1 MRTPRAAARLR
12 SPRRANRLTIPRTK
26 LLQAIASGVLL
37 AAAFPRMGQ
46 MYLAWIAFVPLM
58 LAIRGLPVRPAAG
71 LGWISGFVFYLLSL
85 WWIPDTVSNFTSI
98 PPIAAKGLLVLLAGV
113 AAYSHVFFAAG
124 LEYLASGGV
133 PRLLA
138 APVVWAV
145 VEWMR
150 TWFVAEFP
158 WNLVGY
164 SQVRLNWILQAAD
177 LGGVY
182 LLSAAIVLANA
193 AVTEALL
200 AWRRRAPGAAAA
212 SLVLAAACPG
222 LLLAYGL
229 WRLDALAGI
238 PYSGQLRVG
247 IVQGNIPQALKWDTA
262 LQDEILAKYL
272 GLTRE
277 AADAGAELVV
287 WPEAALPFYLQHD
300 ARSVELAKIARER
313 GIDLVVGAPGLD
325 NRGDGVKPYNQAWL
339 VRADGDLAGP
349 YDKIQLVP
357 FGEYIP
363 LGGLFGLVDVAVE
376 SIGQF
381 GRGRAHTIF
390 ETMAL
395 APVSGDPADARPA
408 RFAALIC
415 YEGIFPSLTRTFA
428 AGGPDFLVNISN
440 DAWYGDTAAP
450 VQHLV
455 MASMRSIEN
464 RLPMVRATN
473 TGISAFVTDE
483 GRIGNTTPLF
493 EEDVVVE
500 TVLVRDVWSF
510 YREYGDVFLH
520 TCGALVVMLGLF
532 AAVQRRA
539 AARAATSS

>member
-1 MRTPRAAARLR
+1 MTLDRTR
-12 SPRRANRLTIPRTK
+12 

-37 AAAFPRMGQ
+37 AAAFPRIGQ
-46 MYLAWIAFVPLM
+46 MYLAWVAFVPLL
-58 LAIRGLPVRPAAG
+58 LAIRGLPVRAAAG
-71 LGWISGFVFYLLSL
+71 YGWVAGFFFYLLTL
-85 WWIPDTVSNFTSI
+85 TWIPDTVSNFTSV
-98 PPIAAKGLLVLLAGV
+98 PPLVAKGLLVLLAGV
-113 AAYSHVFFAAG
+113 AAYSHVFFAAA

-138 APVVWAV
+138 APAVWAV

-182 LLSAAIVLANA
+182 LLSAVIVLANV
-193 AVTEALL
+193 AVFEAVL
-200 AWRRRAPGAAAA
+200 AWRRGARWAAAA
-212 SLVLAAACPG
+212 SFVLAAACPAV
-222 LLLAYGL
+222 LLAYGL
-229 WRLDALAGI
+229 WRLEELRQI
-238 PYSGQLRVG
+238 PYAGQLRVG
-247 IVQGNIPQALKWDTA
+247 IVQANIPQALKWDKA

-272 GLTRE
+272 ALTRE

-300 ARSVELAKIARER
+300 VRSVELAKLARER
-313 GIDLVVGAPGLD
+313 GIDLLVGAPGLD
-325 NRGDGVKPYNQAWL
+325 NRGDGVRPYNQAWL
-339 VRADGDLAGP
+339 VRADGDLEGP

-376 SIGQF
+376 SIGEF

-390 ETMAL
+390 HTAPL
-395 APVSGDPADARPA
+395 APLDGDPAGARPA
-408 RFAALIC
+408 RFATLIC
-415 YEGIFPSLTRTFA
+415 YEGIFPSLTRQFA
-428 AGGPDFLVNISN
+428 AGGADFLVNISN

-455 MASMRSIEN
+455 MASMRAVEN

-483 GRIGNTTPLF
+483 GRIGSTTPLF
-493 EEDVVVE
+493 EQDVVVE
-500 TVLVRDVWSF
+500 TVLVREVWSF

-520 TCGALVVMLGLF
+520 VCEALVVMLGLF

-539 AARAATSS
+539 ASGPRAPA

>member
-1 MRTPRAAARLR
+1 MTASRTRLVQ
-12 SPRRANRLTIPRTK
+12 SV
-26 LLQAIASGVLL
+26 ASGALL

-46 MYLAWIAFVPLM
+46 MYLAWIALVPLL
-58 LAIRGLPVRPAAG
+58 LAIRGQPVRAAAR
-71 LGWISGFVFYLLSL
+71 LGWASGFVFYALTL
-85 WWIPDTVSNFTSI
+85 WWIPDTISNFTSV
-98 PPIAAKGLLVLLAGV
+98 PPVVAKGLLVLLAAV
-113 AAYSHVFFAAG
+113 AAYSHVLFAAA

-145 VEWMR
+145 VEWVR

-158 WNLVGY
+158 WNLLGY

-177 LGGVY
+177 LGGVF
-182 LLSAAIVLANA
+182 LLSAVIVLANA
-193 AVTEALL
+193 AVSEAVV
-200 AWRRRAPGAAAA
+200 AWRRGPRRSAAA
-212 SLVLAAACPG
+212 SLALAAACPA

-229 WRLDALAGI
+229 WRLGELREI
-238 PYSGQLRVG
+238 PYTGQLRVG
-247 IVQGNIPQALKWDTA
+247 IVQANIPQALKWDET
-262 LQDEILAKYL
+262 LQNEILAKYL
-272 GLTRE
+272 ELTRE

-300 ARSVELAKIARER
+300 ARSAGLAKVARER
-313 GIDLVVGAPGLD
+313 GIDLLVGAPGLD

-339 VRADGDLAGP
+339 VRADGGLAGP

-363 LGGLFGLVDVAVE
+363 LGGLFGLVEVAVE
-376 SIGQF
+376 AIGEF
-381 GRGRAHTIF
+381 GRGRERTIF
-390 ETMAL
+390 ETRPL
-395 APVSGDPADARPA
+395 APLSGEPADARPA
-408 RFAALIC
+408 RFATLIC
-415 YEGIFPSLTRTFA
+415 YEGIFPSLVRTFA
-428 AGGPDFLVNISN
+428 VEGADFLVNISN
-440 DAWYGDTAAP
+440 DAWYGETAAP

-464 RLPMVRATN
+464 RLPLVRATN

-483 GRIGNTTPLF
+483 GRIGGTTALF
-493 EEDVVVE
+493 EQDVVVE

-520 TCGALVVMLGLF
+520 VCEALVVVLGLF
-532 AAVQRRA
+532 AALQRRA
-539 AARAATSS
+539 AAAR